1 MRLERI
7 IGLIL
12 PEGVLWEEIE
22 VPKEKVFKVALKN
35 SLSPQEVKVGD
46 PVELVLLGD
55 FVVDTALIAP
65 SESRVLGHIDS
76 IKPLEVLEGLRK

>member
-12 PEGVLWEEIE
+12 PEGVLWEEVE

-46 PVELVLLGD
+46 PCRTCAPGRFRRGHRLDCSLLK
-55 FVVDTALIAP
+55 VVFWAISIA
-65 SESRVLGHIDS
+65 
-76 IKPLEVLEGLRK
+76 

>member
-1 MRLERI
+1 M
-7 IGLIL
+7 
-12 PEGVLWEEIE
+12 
-22 VPKEKVFKVALKN
+22 FKVALKN
-35 SLSPQEVKVGD
+35 SSPQEVKVGD

-76 IKPLEVLEGLRK
+76 LKPLEFWKVFGSKNSF